1 MKKILLFTLLHFVLL
16 GVQSCKH
23 SKPTESNKETSTS
36 SNTNE
41 EKITNIESYIPE
53 GYTLIEQ
60 TITDLNKDNEVD
72 YILFI
77 KGTDKKKFVKD
88 ENRGELDRNR
98 RGLIILFKNG
108 ESYEVVLKNLECFSS
123 ENEDGGVYYS
133 PELSISTDK
142 GNINIIYA
150 HGRYG
155 SWSYTFRY
163 QHNDFELIGYDET
176 GMRNGPVIDKEISI
190 NFLTKKKIVKENI
203 NEEDFSENE
212 NPEEGEEVFK
222 ETVSKIQINKLLKL
236 SEIKDFDELQLNI
249 E

>member
-1 MKKILLFTLLHFVLL
+1 MIV
-16 GVQSCKH
+16 
-23 SKPTESNKETSTS
+23 
-36 SNTNE
+36 
-41 EKITNIESYIPE
+41 
-53 GYTLIEQ
+53 
-60 TITDLNKDNEVD
+60 
-72 YILFI
+72 
-77 KGTDKKKFVKD
+77 
-88 ENRGELDRNR
+88 
-98 RGLIILFKNG
+98 LFKNG
-108 ESYEVVLKNLECFSS
+108 ESYEVVLKNLSCFSS

-212 NPEEGEEVFK
+212 NPEVQEEVFK
-222 ETVSKIQINKLLKL
+222 ETVSKIQRNKLLKL
-236 SEIKDFDELQLNI
+236 SEIKDFDGLQLNI